1 MSIFKKGDKVFDYA
15 FGWGEVVKIENA
27 DYTGFLVI
35 DVKFEG
41 EVASYTIDGAL
52 GVDQHPT
59 LSFTEYTLEGFSQ
72 VRPKEPLPFKVG
84 DVCYVCDHIG
94 SDIWG
99 TCILKGIGVYDL
111 GKPFRGS
118 SSWQF
123 LALENPLLNPKTKIY
138 TKEDL

>member
-1 MSIFKKGDKVFDYA
+1 MIFKKGYKVFDYA

-35 DVKFEG
+35 DVKFEW

-84 DVCYVCDHIG
+84 DVVYVSDTATSRWVTCQLTSINSDNGDKPFCTG
-94 SDIWG
+94 SDWKYI
-99 TCILKGIGVYDL
+99 
-111 GKPFRGS
+111 
-118 SSWQF
+118 
-123 LALENPLLNPKTKIY
+123 ALENPLLKLDTLIY

>member
-1 MSIFKKGDKVFDYA
+1 MIFKKGDKVYDYA
-15 FGWGEVVKIENA
+15 YGWGEVANISEVVDYYPLLIEFQDIKLYYNFK
-27 DYTGFLVI
+27 G
-35 DVKFEG
+35 
-41 EVASYTIDGAL
+41 VAECGL
-52 GVDQHPT
+52 LPT

-123 LALENPLLNPKTKIY
+123 LALENPLINEETKIY

>member
-72 VRPKEPLPFKVG
+72 VRPKEPLPFKKG
-84 DVCYVCDHIG
+84 DVCYFNDNGSNYWNTSFLRKVSNSCFISEIG
-94 SDIWG
+94 
-99 TCILKGIGVYDL
+99 LPYN
-111 GKPFRGS
+111 
-118 SSWQF
+118 Q
-123 LALENPLLNPKTKIY
+123 LALENPLLFPDTKIY
-138 TKEDL
+138 SKDDL